1 LAGIGGLFLNRDYL
15 EMLQQTGRFGEGKKS
30 HIVTLGCQMNEH
42 DSEVIAAILENIG
55 YSSTTEAGEADL
67 IIINTCA
74 VRKKPEDKVTSL
86 LGKYA
91 LLKEENKDLL
101 IAVGGCMTQQG
112 DVAKYIKERFHHVNL
127 VFGTHALPRLPQLLA
142 ETLHNKSTLIDIEDD
157 QLGREGLPVSHK
169 SAFHAWL
176 PVIYGCNNYCSY
188 CVVPYVRGR
197 ERSRDMEDI
206 LAEAR
211 SLAAE
216 GYLEVTLLGQ
226 NVNSYG
232 HDLKS
237 NYNFSDLLA
246 ELDLIEGLQRIRF
259 MTSHPKDLSP
269 KLIETVRQGK
279 KLCEHFHLPVQS
291 GSNRIL
297 DLMKR
302 GYHDD
307 QYLELVY
314 NINQAIPGVSITS
327 DFIIGFPGE
336 EEEDFLESLNLLKKA
351 QFDNAF
357 SFIYSPRAKTAA
369 AKMADNVPP
378 VEKELRLQ
386 RLNSVQHQIS
396 RDKNS
401 VLINTSVELLVEGV
415 SKTNPSMMTG
425 RTRTNK
431 LVHFPSTID
440 LVGSLIRVN
449 IKEAR
454 TWNLVGELEGGSC

>member
-1 LAGIGGLFLNRDYL
+1 LNRDYL

-55 YSSTTEAGEADL
+55 YSSTTEVAEADL

-74 VRKKPEDKVTSL
+74 VRKKPEDKVASL

-112 DVAKYIKERFHHVNL
+112 EIARYIKERFQHVNL

-142 ETLHNKSTLIDIEDD
+142 ESLHNKNTIVDIEDD
-157 QLGREGLPVSHK
+157 QIGREGLPVSHK
-169 SAFHAWL
+169 STYHAWL

-197 ERSRDMEDI
+197 ERSRDMSDI

-216 GYLEVTLLGQ
+216 GYLEITLLGQ

-232 HDLKS
+232 HDLKGKH
-237 NYNFSDLLA
+237 NFSDLLA
-246 ELDLIEGLQRIRF
+246 ELDLIDGLQRIRF

-269 KLIETVRQGK
+269 QLIETVRQGT

-297 DLMKR
+297 DLMNR
-302 GYHDD
+302 GYHNDH
-307 QYLELVY
+307 YLELICSV
-314 NINQAIPGVSITS
+314 NEAIPGVSITS

-336 EEEDFLESLNLLKKA
+336 EEEDFLESVKLLEKA
-351 QFDNAF
+351 RFDNAF
-357 SFIYSPRAKTAA
+357 SFIYSPRGKTAA
-369 AKMADNVPP
+369 AKMPDNVTPA
-378 VEKELRLQ
+378 EKEQRLQ
-386 RLNSVQHQIS
+386 RLNSIQHQIS
-396 RDKNS
+396 REKNHL
-401 VLINTSVELLVEGV
+401 LINTSVELLVEGV
-415 SKTNPSMMTG
+415 SKTDPTMLTG

-431 LVHFPSTID
+431 LVHFSCPD
-440 LVGSLIRVN
+440 NLVGSLVKVN
-449 IKEAR
+449 ITDAR